1 MQVCFEAP
9 KATLI
14 YIFSINDADHKD
26 CLKIGVTSLDDDNVD
41 VLSLHPNSNI
51 LNAAA
56 RKRID
61 QYTRTAAIRYKLLH
75 TESAL
80 YATGRTLGYFNDK
93 EVHNVLLRSG
103 IKRKK
108 FKGISSH
115 GTEWFQTDLA
125 TACKAIKAVKEG
137 RKALSAQEI
146 ETEQIKIQ
154 FRPEQEE
161 AIKKTIKRFKSGH
174 KMLWNA
180 KMRFGKTLSALQV
193 IKVLNAPRTLILT
206 HRPVVD
212 SSWFEDFHKIFQD
225 RSYHYGSKN
234 KGQSF
239 EYLERRFSLNKS
251 HYVYFASMQDL
262 RGSETVG
269 GKFDKNNAIF
279 STQWD
284 LVIVDEAHEGTQTR
298 LGQSVI
304 DEVIT
309 KNKTKLLELS
319 GTPFN
324 LLDNYKE
331 EEIYTWDYV
340 MEQRAKEEWDKNHFG
355 DPNPYACL
363 PKLNIYTYNLGKL
376 LAKYA
381 DDEIAFNF
389 REFFRV
395 RDNGLFV
402 HEQDIIS
409 FLNLLTQK
417 DDTSQYPFSCDKF
430 RAIFRHTLWV
440 VPGVKAAKALSNLLQ
455 SHPVF
460 SYFKIVNV
468 AGEGDDN
475 EENGNALSMVEEAIG
490 DNPDITRTIT
500 LSCGRLTTGVSVPA
514 WTGVLMLAGS
524 FNTKASGYMQT
535 IFRVQTPATINGR
548 VKENCYVFDFAPD
561 RTLQVLS
568 TVPKVSTKAGKT
580 TESQKQALGEFLN
593 FCPVIS
599 VSGSQMEPMNVTKML
614 QQLKKAYV
622 ERVVRNGFED
632 SCLYNDE
639 LLKLTDIEIG
649 EFQELKG
656 IIGAT
661 KAIGNSGNIDIN
673 NQGLTNE
680 EYEEKEELERKPKKE
695 LSEEE
700 KARLEELKK
709 KKKVKQDAI
718 SILRGISIRMPLLI
732 YGADIKNEDEDLTID
747 NFTSLVDS
755 QSWEEFMP
763 RGVTKQ
769 KFNAFKKYYDPE
781 IFAAA
786 GKRIRAMARA
796 ADNLTVEERI
806 SRITTI
812 FATFRNPDK
821 ETVLTPWRVVN
832 LHMGNTLGGYNF
844 YDEEYEEVIEE
855 PRYIDNGEITQNVFA
870 SDSRILEINSKSGL
884 YPLYLTYSIYRNRIK
899 ERILQPETLNEHL
912 AIWDETVAEN
922 IFVICKTPMAKSITR
937 RTLMGF
943 RKGRVNTHSFD
954 DLINQFKNKASSFI
968 ARVKQGRSFWHANP
982 NNNMNFN
989 AVVGNPPYQ
998 EVVAQKE
1005 TTNGQKRSSSIF
1017 HHFQLVSEKLGR
1029 YTSLIYPGA
1038 RWIHRSGKGLE
1049 QFGIKQINDVHM
1061 SLLEFFPDSTDIFK
1075 EVAIADGISIV
1086 LKDSKKINGGF
1097 RYVYSKNGIKTEIE
1111 VQNPGD
1117 ALFPLNPLD
1126 TIIVNRLDNII
1137 SKFDCLHNSV
1147 LSQKLFS
1154 IESDFVE
1161 KNPHLVRI
1169 YSPEDLY
1176 NPKTEIKLLTNDKSG
1191 KAGRARWYIVNKSV
1205 ITSGIEYLDKWKV
1218 IVSSAN
1224 AGGQKRSN
1232 QIAVV
1237 DNHSA
1242 FGRARV
1248 ALKTFDTEQE
1258 ARNFFKYAKSEIIR
1272 FAFLLTDESLTSLA
1286 KKVPDLLDYTDDNG
1300 LIDYSGNVNAQLYDL
1315 FGIDKENQ
1323 SYIKGVVS
1331 KKR

>member
-14 YIFSINDADHKD
+14 YIFSINDADHQD

-41 VLSLHPNSNI
+41 VLSLHPNSSI

-56 RKRID
+56 RKRIN

-108 FKGISSH
+108 FKGINSH

-146 ETEQIKIQ
+146 ETEPVRIQ
-154 FRPEQEE
+154 FRPEQQD
-161 AIKKTIKRFKSGH
+161 AIKKTIKSFKHGH

-193 IKVLNAPRTLILT
+193 VKELNAPRTLILT

-212 SSWFEDFHKIFQD
+212 SSWFEDFHKIFHD
-225 RSYHYGSKN
+225 KSYHYGSKN

-239 EYLERRFSLNKS
+239 EYLERHFLPNKS

-269 GKFDKNNAIF
+269 GKFDKNNSIF

-376 LAKYA
+376 LTKYA

-395 RDNGLFV
+395 RENGSFV

-455 SHPVF
+455 SHPIF
-460 SYFKIVNV
+460 GYFKIVNV

-580 TESQKQALGEFLN
+580 TEAQKQALGEFLN

-680 EYEEKEELERKPKKE
+680 EYEEKEKLERKPKKE

-718 SILRGISIRMPLLI
+718 SILRGISIRMPLII
-732 YGADIKNEDEDLTID
+732 YGADIKNEDEELTID

-755 QSWEEFMP
+755 QSWVEFMP
-763 RGVTKQ
+763 RGVSKQ

-832 LHMGNTLGGYNF
+832 MHMGNTLGGYNF

-855 PRYIDNGEITQNVFA
+855 PRYINLNDITKNVF
-870 SDSRILEINSKSGL
+870 SSNSRLLEINSKSGL
-884 YPLYLTYSIYRNRIK
+884 YPLYLAYNIYRTRLK
-899 ERILQPETLNEHL
+899 ERVFTAETLEEHQ
-912 AIWDETVAEN
+912 AEWDKVVAEN
-922 IFVICKTPMAKSITR
+922 IFIICKTPMAAAITR

-943 RKGRVNTHSFD
+943 RPGRINTHHFE
-954 DLINQFKNKASSFI
+954 DLINQIKNKATKFASKV
-968 ARVKQGRSFWHANP
+968 RRGRSFWKAN
-982 NNNMNFN
+982 NDDDMKFN
-989 AVVGNPPYQ
+989 AIVGNPPYQ
-998 EVVAQKE
+998 EE
-1005 TTNGQKRSSSIF
+1005 NGNTRKPPVY
-1017 HHFQLVSEKLGR
+1017 HHFYDIAFKLCDKV
-1029 YTSLIYPGA
+1029 SLITPGRFLFRA
-1038 RWIHRSGKGLE
+1038 GQTPKEWMDKIL
-1049 QFGIKQINDVHM
+1049 NDEHFKVVKYY
-1061 SLLEFFPDSTDIFK
+1061 EKSTDIFPTVDIKGGIAITYRDNKIIFGKIGIFSYYSQLTNILSKVLSHKNSNNNRLSHIISSQGIYRFSDLFFQENPIAYKVQGKGTASKITSKSFSLLRDVFTNSGK
-1075 EVAIADGISIV
+1075 ENDTSIKMLGLLKNKRVFSWIEKKYVEDNDYLSKYNVLVPEANGTGLIGDTLSTPIIAYPFVAHTDTFLSIGKFTNSIEAENCLKYICTKFTRIMLGTLKVTQHNPRDTWANVPMQDFTNKSDIDWTLSLADIDKQ
-1086 LKDSKKINGGF
+1086 L
-1097 RYVYSKNGIKTEIE
+1097 YSKYGLNNEEIS
-1111 VQNPGD
+1111 
-1117 ALFPLNPLD
+1117 F
-1126 TIIVNRLDNII
+1126 
-1137 SKFDCLHNSV
+1137 
-1147 LSQKLFS
+1147 
-1154 IESDFVE
+1154 IEE
-1161 KNPHLVRI
+1161 KVKPM
-1169 YSPEDLY
+1169 
-1176 NPKTEIKLLTNDKSG
+1176 
-1191 KAGRARWYIVNKSV
+1191 
-1205 ITSGIEYLDKWKV
+1205 
-1218 IVSSAN
+1218 
-1224 AGGQKRSN
+1224 
-1232 QIAVV
+1232 
-1237 DNHSA
+1237 
-1242 FGRARV
+1242 
-1248 ALKTFDTEQE
+1248 
-1258 ARNFFKYAKSEIIR
+1258 
-1272 FAFLLTDESLTSLA
+1272 
-1286 KKVPDLLDYTDDNG
+1286 
-1300 LIDYSGNVNAQLYDL
+1300 
-1315 FGIDKENQ
+1315 
-1323 SYIKGVVS
+1323 
-1331 KKR
+1331 

>member
-14 YIFSINDADHKD
+14 YIFSINDADHQD
-26 CLKIGVTSLDDDNVD
+26 CLKIGETSLDDDNVD
-41 VLSLHPNSNI
+41 VLSLRPNSAI

-61 QYTRTAAIRYKLLH
+61 QYTRTAAIRYNLLH

-80 YATGRTLGYFNDK
+80 YAKGRTLGYFNDK

-137 RKALSAQEI
+137 RPALDSQEI
-146 ETEQIKIQ
+146 EPDQVRIQ

-161 AIKKTIKRFKSGH
+161 AIKKTIKRFKYGH

-193 IKVLNAPRTLILT
+193 IKELNAPRTLILT

-225 RSYHYGSKN
+225 KRYYYGSKN

-402 HEQDIIS
+402 HEHDIIS

-490 DNPDITRTIT
+490 DNPDVTRTIT

-548 VKENCYVFDFAPD
+548 IKENCYVFDFAPD

-732 YGADIKNEDEDLTID
+732 YGADIKNEDEELTID

-832 LHMGNTLGGYNF
+832 MHMGNTLGGYNF

-855 PRYIDNGEITQNVFA
+855 PRYINLNDITKNVF
-870 SDSRILEINSKSGL
+870 SSNSRLLEINSKSGL
-884 YPLYLTYSIYRNRIK
+884 YPLSLAYNIYRTRLK
-899 ERILQPETLNEHL
+899 ERVFPAETLEEHQ
-912 AIWDETVAEN
+912 AEWDKVVAEN
-922 IFVICKTPMAKSITR
+922 IFIICKTPMAAAITR

-943 RKGRVNTHSFD
+943 RPGRINTHHFE
-954 DLINQFKNKASSFI
+954 DLINQIKNKATKFASKV
-968 ARVKQGRSFWHANP
+968 RRGRSFWKAN
-982 NNNMNFN
+982 NDDDMKFN
-989 AVVGNPPYQ
+989 AIVGNPPYQ
-998 EVVAQKE
+998 INDGSGAAADSAVPVYHYFVNTTKLINPRYISIIMPSKWMVGGRGLKGFRKE
-1005 TTNGQKRSSSIF
+1005 MIEEHRIQIFYDYEDSGECFKGQNIDGGICYFLWNSLYTGNINYHYKPENGPILFSNRKLHDNNGIVIRDIRR
-1017 HHFQLVSEKLGR
+1017 EKLIAKVR
-1029 YTSLIYPGA
+1029 NTRTFTS
-1038 RWIHRSGKGLE
+1038 
-1049 QFGIKQINDVHM
+1049 
-1061 SLLEFFPDSTDIFK
+1061 
-1075 EVAIADGISIV
+1075 
-1086 LKDSKKINGGF
+1086 
-1097 RYVYSKNGIKTEIE
+1097 
-1111 VQNPGD
+1111 
-1117 ALFPLNPLD
+1117 
-1126 TIIVNRLDNII
+1126 
-1137 SKFDCLHNSV
+1137 
-1147 LSQKLFS
+1147 
-1154 IESDFVE
+1154 
-1161 KNPHLVRI
+1161 
-1169 YSPEDLY
+1169 
-1176 NPKTEIKLLTNDKSG
+1176 
-1191 KAGRARWYIVNKSV
+1191 
-1205 ITSGIEYLDKWKV
+1205 
-1218 IVSSAN
+1218 IVSSTKPYGIRNYLFNSPERYPDSGYSKTPFEGAISIWGVEGIKGGAVRKIRYINRQTVTKNEDSIDSYKLFFTTSYSTN
-1224 AGGQKRSN
+1224 AIIPPDIIKADQNTVCTETFLLIGPFNTKEER
-1232 QIAVV
+1232 
-1237 DNHSA
+1237 DNCYLFMH
-1242 FGRARV
+1242 
-1248 ALKTFDTEQE
+1248 T
-1258 ARNFFKYAKSEIIR
+1258 NFFR
-1272 FAFLLTDESLTSLA
+1272 LLLFFGKGTMHVNKDVFSLI
-1286 KKVPDLLDYTDDNG
+1286 PLLDFTRKYSDNDLASIFSLDEDD
-1300 LIDYSGNVNAQLYDL
+1300 ILYINSH
-1315 FGIDKENQ
+1315 FK
-1323 SYIKGVVS
+1323 
-1331 KKR
+1331 